1 MNYIEVESSNI
12 HSVGYEKPILHIVFK
27 DKQGNAG
34 SKYGY
39 QPFTEEA
46 YKDFMAAESKGKYFS
61 ANIRNNPLIECVRL
75 S

>member
-12 HSVGYEKPILHIVFK
+12 HSVGYENPVLHIVFK

-34 SKYGY
+34 AKYGY
-39 QPFTEEA
+39 RPITEEA
-46 YKDFMAAESKGKYFS
+46 YRDFMAAESKGKYFS
-61 ANIRNNPLIECVRL
+61 MYIRNNPLIEWIKL